1 MRVTGL
7 AVYPVKSTAT
17 RQVDSARVLLGGL
30 ESDRTWMV
38 VDGDGTMV
46 TARETHALFRI
57 VADTPAT
64 DRSLGRGLRLR
75 AGTMPDLLLDEPSG
89 EPVRARVFGQ
99 ELEGVPAGRDADA
112 WVRAVLDR
120 EDVRL
125 VWCED
130 PTERRLDPAFSR
142 PEDHTAFADGY
153 PVTIASLA
161 SLRRLNDW
169 IAEDAVR
176 RGEEPAPPLAMER
189 FRPNLVVD
197 GDEPFAEDGWST
209 VVIGEVRFRAA
220 KLNARCVMTTLD
232 PGTLETGKEP
242 LRTLAR
248 HRRFDRKVLFAVNL
262 VPDTTGRISVG
273 DPVEVR

>member
-1 MRVTGL
+1 VTGL

-17 RQVDSARVLLGGL
+17 RQVDRARVLLGGL

-46 TARETHALFRI
+46 TARKTHALFRI

-64 DRSLGRGLRLR
+64 DPSLERGLRLR
-75 AGTMPDLLLDEPSG
+75 ASTMPELLLDEPSG
-89 EPVRARVFGQ
+89 ERVRARVFGQ
-99 ELEGVPAGRDADA
+99 DLEGVLAGRDADG
-112 WVRAVLDR
+112 WLRAVLGR

-125 VWCED
+125 VWCNE
-130 PTERRLDPAFSR
+130 PTERRLDPTFSR
-142 PEDHTAFADGY
+142 PQDHTAFADGY

-161 SLRRLNDW
+161 SLRQLNDW

-176 RGEEPAPPLAMER
+176 RGEDPAPPLPMDR

-197 GDEPFAEDGWST
+197 GDEPFAEDSWST
-209 VVIGEVRFRAA
+209 VVIGSVRFRAA

-232 PGTLETGKEP
+232 RGSLETGKEP
-242 LRTLAR
+242 LRTLAK
-248 HRRFDRKVLFAVNL
+248 HRRFDRKTLFAVNL
-262 VPDTTGRISVG
+262 IPDTTGQIRIG

>member
-1 MRVTGL
+1 MHVTSV
-7 AVYPVKSTAT
+7 AVYPLKSTAT

-30 ESDRTWMV
+30 EGDRAWMV
-38 VDGDGTMV
+38 VDSAGTMV
-46 TARETHALFRI
+46 TARKTHSLFRI

-64 DRSLGRGLRLR
+64 DPSLERGLRLR
-75 AGTMPDLLLDEPSG
+75 AGTMPELLLDEPSG
-89 EPVRARVFGQ
+89 ERIGTRVFGQ
-99 ELEGVPAGRDADA
+99 VVEGVLAGREADA
-112 WVRAVLDR
+112 WLQTVLGRD
-120 EDVRL
+120 DVRL
-125 VWCED
+125 VWCDD
-130 PTERRLDPAFSR
+130 PTQRHLDPTFSS
-142 PEDHTAFADGY
+142 PGDHTAFADGY

-169 IAEDAVR
+169 IAEGAVE
-176 RGEEPAPPLAMER
+176 RGEDPTQPLSMDR

-248 HRRFDRKVLFAVNL
+248 HRLVDKKVLFAVNL
-262 VPDTTGRISVG
+262 IPDTTGRIRVG
-273 DPVEVR
+273 DPVEVG